1 MAFALVRPLS
11 TGSNF
16 GEGACTGSATKLHNL
31 EINRDSKNKLLGFFF
46 NLRCNLNEWTIR
58 K

>member
-46 NLRCNLNEWTIR
+46 NLRCNLTTNGR
-58 K
+58 